1 MSLIKI
7 CGLFR
12 KEDIE
17 FANIVKPDFVGFVF
31 APSKRQIDIEK
42 ALNFRKLLDKNIK
55 VVGVFVNSEI
65 SEIELLYEQK
75 IIDIVQLHGDE
86 NQDYID
92 NIKQF
97 NLPVIKAI
105 RVGKTL
111 PTNEIKGFNS
121 DFLLFD
127 TLSSKARGGLGVA
140 FDWSLLNGLK
150 RDFFLAGGVNCE
162 NIDSALKLNPYVI
175 DISSGVEKNGIK
187 NLQLMMEITDKIRAS
202 KTK

>member
-12 KEDIE
+12 QEDIE

-31 APSKRQIDIEK
+31 APSKRQIDFDK
-42 ALNFRKLLDKNIK
+42 ASSFRKLLDKNIK

-65 SEIELLYEQK
+65 SEIKLLCEKK

-86 NQDYID
+86 NQYYID
-92 NIKQF
+92 KIKQF
-97 NLPVIKAI
+97 NLPIIKAI

-111 PTNEIKGFNS
+111 LHDEINRCNS

-127 TLSSKARGGLGVA
+127 TFSPKVRGGLGVA
-140 FDWSLLNGLK
+140 FDWSLLNEIH
-150 RDFFLAGGVNCE
+150 RDFFLAGGINLD
-162 NIDSALKLNPYVI
+162 NIDSALKLKPYAI
-175 DISSGVEKNGIK
+175 DISSGVEKNGVK
-187 NLQLMMEITDKIRAS
+187 NLELMMKITDKIRAY
-202 KTK
+202 K